1 MRRRGIEPMPD
12 EHVNV
17 TPLIDVMMCLIIFF
31 LVCGRLAAQES
42 NDKVVIPRAE
52 LGQQLPEQRD
62 RLLINVVPKD
72 PDHPNSNAEPDIYIR
87 GAPVG
92 MNDLTRYLRDEKGQ
106 TPDMKVII
114 RADKDIAYE
123 WIAPV
128 LTACA
133 QAGIKSVNFST
144 RHLDQPQ

>member
-1 MRRRGIEPMPD
+1 MHD

-31 LVCGRLAAQES
+31 LVCGKLAAQES
-42 NDKVVIPRAE
+42 NDKVIVPRAE

-62 RLLINVVPKD
+62 RLLINVVPRG
-72 PDHPNSNAEPDIYIR
+72 SEQTVATEEPLVYVR
-87 GAPVG
+87 GGEIA
-92 MNDLTRYLRDEKGQ
+92 MNDLAKYLRDEKGK
-106 TPDMKVII
+106 TPDVKVII
-114 RADKDIAYE
+114 RADRNIPYQ

-144 RHLDQPQ
+144 LHLDEH

>member
-1 MRRRGIEPMPD
+1 MRRRSIDPMHD

-31 LVCGRLAAQES
+31 LVCGKLAAQES
-42 NDKVVIPRAE
+42 NDKVIVPRAE

-62 RLLINVVPKD
+62 RLLINVVPRG
-72 PDHPNSNAEPDIYIR
+72 SEQTVATEEPLVYVR
-87 GAPVG
+87 GGEIA
-92 MNDLTRYLRDEKGQ
+92 MNDLAKYLRDEKGK
-106 TPDMKVII
+106 TPDVKVII
-114 RADKDIAYE
+114 RADRNIPYQ

-144 RHLDQPQ
+144 LHLNEH

>member
-1 MRRRGIEPMPD
+1 MRRRSIDPMHD

-31 LVCGRLAAQES
+31 LVCGKLAAQES
-42 NDKVVIPRAE
+42 NDKVIVPRAE

-62 RLLINVVPKD
+62 RLLINVVPRG
-72 PDHPNSNAEPDIYIR
+72 SEQTVATEEPLVYVR
-87 GAPVG
+87 GGEIA
-92 MNDLTRYLRDEKGQ
+92 MNDLAKYLRDEKGK
-106 TPDMKVII
+106 TPDVKVII
-114 RADKDIAYE
+114 RADRNIPYQ

-144 RHLDQPQ
+144 LHLDEH

>member
-1 MRRRGIEPMPD
+1 MRRRGLAPMHD

-42 NDKVVIPRAE
+42 NDKVIVPRAE

-62 RLLINVVPKD
+62 RLLINVVPRG
-72 PDHPNSNAEPDIYIR
+72 SVQAVGTEEPIVSIR
-87 GAPVG
+87 GGEIA
-92 MNDLTRYLRDEKGQ
+92 MNDLAKYLRDEKGK
-106 TPDMKVII
+106 TPDVKVII
-114 RADKDIAYE
+114 RADRNIPYQ

-144 RHLDQPQ
+144 LHLDQQH